1 MRRLSTSST
10 QPMLLTKVRGLRA
23 QAAAPVE
30 VGTAI
35 DVPVHAHSVRTEDM
49 QDVGK
54 LCN

>member
-1 MRRLSTSST
+1 MRRLSTST
-10 QPMLLTKVRGLRA
+10 QPKLLAKARGLRA
-23 QAAAPVE
+23 WAAAPVE

-35 DVPVHAHSVRTEDM
+35 NVPAHAYSVHTEDV